1 MSSVQTRY
9 LVPSPVNYEDY
20 IELVKSQVVEKAKIT
35 DVKLKEALGQLELE
49 QHVIDCI
56 GGAMVSRSSLF
67 IFGAPGNGKST
78 ITERM
83 GVLVGAPR
91 PSPFAIAVGAAI

>member
-9 LVPSPVNYEDY
+9 LGPCPIAYEDY
-20 IELVKSQVVEKAKIT
+20 IDLVQSQVSTNAKIT
-35 DVKLKEALGQLELE
+35 DAMLKEALGELELE

-67 IFGAPGNGKST
+67 IFGASGNGKST
-78 ITERM
+78 ITE
-83 GVLVGAPR
+83 LLFPD
-91 PSPFAIAVGAAI
+91 